1 MAMQEVSRQPGPA
14 LTHEHCMCV
23 AQLQESNERLRR
35 DSGFRGLSPW
45 DICDR
50 ERTRLLGAIEST
62 WRPEV
67 KALRARNDELRA
79 ENEQW
84 RTDWL
89 NMQAENEKSLAI
101 AYPYRSE
108 SDAEIEQLRG
118 ELHRVAES
126 RRGQRERA
134 ERAEAESE

>member
-1 MAMQEVSRQPGPA
+1 
-14 LTHEHCMCV
+14 
-23 AQLQESNERLRR
+23 
-35 DSGFRGLSPW
+35 
-45 DICDR
+45 
-50 ERTRLLGAIEST
+50 
-62 WRPEV
+62 
-67 KALRARNDELRA
+67 LRARNDELRA

-89 NMQAENEKSLAI
+89 NMQAENERLAHQVAEHEKSLAI
-101 AYPYRSE
+101 AYQYRSE

-134 ERAEAESE
+134 ERAEAESEQLRQENAKLREEVEDDTEDPDGWGFFQ